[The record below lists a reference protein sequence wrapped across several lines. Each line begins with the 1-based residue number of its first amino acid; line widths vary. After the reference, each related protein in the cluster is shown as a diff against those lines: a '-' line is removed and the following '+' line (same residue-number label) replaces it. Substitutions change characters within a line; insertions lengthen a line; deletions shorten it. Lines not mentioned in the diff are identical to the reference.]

1 MAPPTIRSAP
11 KSTRRDTFK
20 RFVNVSK
27 KFLLDPHHLGP
38 VCLLLFLAEAMCN
51 ALIIE
56 NVRYTEIDWVA
67 YMQEVEGF
75 LNGTLDYQ
83 QLKGDTGPLVYP
95 AGFVYIFSALYFV
108 TNRGKNIH
116 LAQYIFLVLYLLQ
129 TVLMHRIYRT
139 TAKVPPYALM
149 IATLTSL
156 RIHSI
161 FVLRLFNDPVAVL
174 LFYISLN
181 LFVSNQWR
189 WGSLFYSLA
198 VSVKMN
204 ILLYAP
210 CLLVAY
216 LTNLSYRESFLNLAI
231 CGLVQLV
238 LALPFLYANPL
249 GYLKGSFDLGR
260 VFDHT
265 WTVNY
270 RFLPREIFENKYFHM
285 GLLLLHVALLVVFMP
300 ALRRFLS
307 SFAKLTVVSNAFNSQ
322 CEEEKRRIRK
332 RADGTGLKAGQ
343 KRSRSKDSQESFYE
357 EKLKL
362 QNRMSKIAQLL
373 ILPFFVT
380 NLIGV
385 ACARSIHYQ
394 FYAWYY
400 HSLLY
405 LVFCT
410 KLSKPSKFLLLGL
423 IEYCYKT
430 YPSTNFS
437 SVLLHVCHGVLIF
450 GLFQSMKA

>member
-1 MAPPTIRSAP
+1 M
-11 KSTRRDTFK
+11 
-20 RFVNVSK
+20 
-27 KFLLDPHHLGP
+27 
-38 VCLLLFLAEAMCN
+38 
-51 ALIIE
+51 
-56 NVRYTEIDWVA
+56 
-67 YMQEVEGF
+67 
-75 LNGTLDYQ
+75 
-83 QLKGDTGPLVYP
+83 YP

-108 TNRGKNIH
+108 TNHGKNIH

-129 TVLMHRIYRT
+129 TVLMHRIYRI
-139 TAKVPPYALM
+139 TAKVPPYALI
-149 IATLTSL
+149 IATFTSL

-174 LFYISLN
+174 LFYVSLN
-181 LFVSNQWR
+181 LFVSNKWR

-216 LTNLSYRESFLNLAI
+216 LTNLSYRESFLNLFI

-249 GYLKGSFDLGR
+249 GYLQGSFDLGR
-260 VFDHT
+260 VFDHK

-270 RFLPREIFENKYFHM
+270 RFLPQEIFEHQYFHV
-285 GLLLLHVALLVVFMP
+285 GLLVSHVAVLVVFLP

-322 CEEEKRRIRK
+322 CDEEKRRIK
-332 RADGTGLKAGQ
+332 SMGLKAKQ

-405 LVFCT
+405 LAFCT
-410 KLSKPSKFLLLGL
+410 KFSKPSKFLLLGL

-430 YPSTNFS
+430 YPSTTFS
-437 SVLLHVCHGVLIF
+437 SAILQVCHGVLIF
-450 GLFQSMKA
+450 ALFQSMKA